1 MCVYNNMKKLRDIA
15 RDTLDSRYRS
25 DTLSSLDS
33 SRAPSVHISHHP
45 KDRPEYVSQLACY
58 RKFHRSSSQIFN
70 ELKLM
75 RVVSDETVDKKT
87 EQEEEPEPDEESL
100 ESLMYVFQVLNQ
112 TRGSRSVSDSRP
124 SVSSPESNPSLC
136 SATSINPT
144 QIPLHQPLQQVLSPQ
159 VMDTYTESTDR
170 SSDQNQPSVFSDHT
184 ELSTPQSSAAETHE
198 PQLRFCPEVELV
210 VYQRK
215 YPLVKSSKW
224 QDLLRLKRPLPE
236 YELDEEEE
244 WTSTI
249 SKPIL
254 KSRNNQNAER
264 EMATVRREDGLSID
278 DFLRRLETYDT
289 IREEMQ
295 DYFACKRDHV
305 IYRYNRQLREV

>member
-1 MCVYNNMKKLRDIA
+1 MRKLRGIA
-15 RDTLDSRYRS
+15 RDTLDTRYRS
-25 DTLSSLDS
+25 DTLSSIDS
-33 SRAPSVHISHHP
+33 SLEFQPLNVPTRAPSVRISNNP

-75 RVVSDETVDKKT
+75 RVVSEETLDKNDHK
-87 EQEEEPEPDEESL
+87 EEHEPEEESL
-100 ESLMYVFQVLNQ
+100 ESLMYVFQVLN
-112 TRGSRSVSDSRP
+112 TKTPGSRSVSESKP
-124 SVSSPESNPSLC
+124 SLSSPTSN
-136 SATSINPT
+136 NPT

-159 VMDTYTESTDR
+159 VMDTYTESTDQ
-170 SSDQNQPSVFSDHT
+170 SSDQNQPSVFSDLT
-184 ELSTPQSSAAETHE
+184 QLSTPQSSAAETHE

-215 YPLVKSSKW
+215 YPLIKSTKW
-224 QDLLRLKRPLPE
+224 QDLLRLKRSDPE
-236 YELDEEEE
+236 YELDEEE
-244 WTSTI
+244 WTHTI

-254 KSRNNQNAER
+254 KSRKNQNAER
-264 EMATVRREDGLSID
+264 EMATVRREDNLSIE
-278 DFLRRLETYDT
+278 DFLKRLETYDT

>member
-1 MCVYNNMKKLRDIA
+1 MRRLRNYA
-15 RDTLDSRYRS
+15 KDTLDSRYRS

-33 SRAPSVHISHHP
+33 NLDFQPLHIPTRAPSVRISNNP

-70 ELKLM
+70 DLKLI
-75 RVVSDETVDKKT
+75 RVVSEETLENKP
-87 EQEEEPEPDEESL
+87 EEPEEEEESL
-100 ESLMYVFQVLNQ
+100 ESLMYVFQVLNSKSS
-112 TRGSRSVSDSRP
+112 GSRAASGSKSTH
-124 SVSSPESNPSLC
+124 S
-136 SATSINPT
+136 THT
-144 QIPLHQPLQQVLSPQ
+144 QIPLQPLQPQRPLQQVLSPQ
-159 VMDTYTESTDR
+159 VMDTLTESTDQ
-170 SSDQNQPSVFSDHT
+170 SSDQNQASVFS
-184 ELSTPQSSAAETHE
+184 ELTQPSTPQSSAEEAHE

-215 YPLVKSSKW
+215 YPLIKSTKW
-224 QDLLRLKRPLPE
+224 QDLLRLKRSHPE
-236 YELDEEEE
+236 FEPGEE

-264 EMATVRREDGLSID
+264 EMATVRREDQLSID
-278 DFLRRLETYDT
+278 DFLKRLETYDT

-305 IYRYNRQLREV
+305 IYRYNRQLRDM

>member
-1 MCVYNNMKKLRDIA
+1 MRRLRDFA
-15 RDTLDSRYRS
+15 KDSLDTRYRS

-33 SRAPSVHISHHP
+33 NLELQPPTRAPSAHISNHP

-70 ELKLM
+70 DLKLI
-75 RVVSDETVDKKT
+75 RVVSDDTIDKKKR
-87 EQEEEPEPDEESL
+87 EKEPEPEEESL
-100 ESLMYVFQVLNQ
+100 ESLMYVFQVLNN
-112 TRGSRSVSDSRP
+112 TGPPGSRAVSASKP
-124 SVSSPESNPSLC
+124 SVSSPKPY
-136 SATSINPT
+136 PT
-144 QIPLHQPLQQVLSPQ
+144 QIPPHQPLQQVLSPQ

-170 SSDQNQPSVFSDHT
+170 SSDQNQPSVFSDLT
-184 ELSTPQSSAAETHE
+184 QLSTPQSSPAETHE

-215 YPLVKSSKW
+215 YPLIKSNKW
-224 QDLLRLKRPLPE
+224 QDLLRLKRSHPG
-236 YELDEEEE
+236 YEHEEEE
-244 WTSTI
+244 WTDTI

-254 KSRNNQNAER
+254 KSRNNHNAER
-264 EMATVRREDGLSID
+264 EMATVRREDQLSID
-278 DFLRRLETYDT
+278 DFLKRLETYDT

-305 IYRYNRQLREV
+305 IYRYNRQLREM